1 MTTQNSPVELEKRS
15 RICVFAGSSL
25 GQSGSYVEAA
35 RSLGQIIARRELGL
49 VYGGARVGLTGAVA
63 DAALAA
69 GGEVVGVLPKK
80 LSNLEVAHSG
90 LTQLHIVDTMHER
103 KAMMAEM
110 SDAFIALPGGI
121 GTLEETFEV
130 LTWSQLGF
138 HRKPV
143 GLMNVDG
150 FFDQLLGFLDN
161 LTGERFLK
169 PEHRD
174 LLWSDSDADRL
185 VSKVLNADVPQV
197 PKWID

>member
-49 VYGGARVGLTGAVA
+49 VYGGARVGLMGAVA